1 MISGKTGETG
11 QRVVRSS
18 MRKKQQKR
26 MAERKTRV
34 WFERRITR
42 VAEEGEQGKWE
53 GAEKEDSD
61 GRERVGESITGD
73 K

>member
-1 MISGKTGETG
+1 
-11 QRVVRSS
+11 